1 MRIKCIHDSVCVLPY
16 AQAHDIHAH
25 VLLLCDW
32 QTMSKYV
39 FWKYCVQTLVLQ
51 TLELWL
57 LISNATC
64 LDCRYYHQTVDA
76 GTAYPQWPHIRNTA
90 PLNRTCSW
98 CWQRPYSS
106 KANFCS
112 QRPVR
117 WAFHAENTSWYTTEK
132 IPCQLSTG
140 GLVSRPRVNK
150 TKQHDTWVHV
160 ACSWMCV
167 FVRSRSHT
175 FYF

>member
-1 MRIKCIHDSVCVLPY
+1 VAKPPIVVGTVNIHIHVWIHATTLSHHAKLKAHQQALHPGPATKKLLIAFKFNHWISVIIKCIHDSVCVLPY

-76 GTAYPQWPHIRNTA
+76 GPAYPQWPHIRNTA

-98 CWQRPYSS
+98 CW
-106 KANFCS
+106 
-112 QRPVR
+112 
-117 WAFHAENTSWYTTEK
+117 
-132 IPCQLSTG
+132 
-140 GLVSRPRVNK
+140 
-150 TKQHDTWVHV
+150 
-160 ACSWMCV
+160 
-167 FVRSRSHT
+167 
-175 FYF
+175 